1 MQAPR
6 LNDKVRKIIYAI
18 IGKPANLAFKPTK
31 EQKRINQRLNF
42 EETTRSK

>member
-18 IGKPANLAFKPTK
+18 IGKPANLAFKPNEK
-31 EQKRINQRLNF
+31 QKKINQRLNF
-42 EETTRSK
+42 EESYRAR